1 MATGTPQRRATDH
14 HVHVEYWTEIDQ
26 HRFEDRISLQI
37 AELRKEVRDI
47 AARLTMML
55 GALAL
60 LAFLLP
66 LVAPFIRGL
75 FNLPVQ

>member
-1 MATGTPQRRATDH
+1 MMPTGAPRRRATDH
-14 HVHVEYWTEIDQ
+14 HVHTEYWTEADQ
-26 HRFEDRISLQI
+26 YRFEDRISREI
-37 AELRKEVRDI
+37 HGLREEVRGI

-66 LVAPFIRGL
+66 LIAPFIRGL
-75 FNLPVQ
+75 FNLP